1 MKAKVRLQCER
12 GPEIR
17 EGEVLGPFAVVF
29 FPQLKYPDRPYSVT
43 HIPSG
48 LAAARTRTKK
58 HGLHIA
64 RRLRAVPVEW
74 DKVSEMID
82 WAKVSEH
89 DQRLL
94 NQIRLDALLA

>member
-12 GPEIR
+12 GPEVR

-29 FPQLKYPDRPYSVT
+29 FPQISDPRRRYSVT

-58 HGLHIA
+58 HALHIA
-64 RRLRAVPVEW
+64 RRLCAVPVEW
-74 DKVSEMID
+74 DKVSGTID

-89 DQRLL
+89 DRRLL